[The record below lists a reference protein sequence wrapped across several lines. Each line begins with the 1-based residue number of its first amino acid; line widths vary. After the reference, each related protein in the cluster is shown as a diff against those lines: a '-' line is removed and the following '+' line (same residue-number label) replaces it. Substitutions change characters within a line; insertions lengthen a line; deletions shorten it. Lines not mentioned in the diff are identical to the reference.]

1 MQWQLTATNSS
12 PVGLGGGSSGN
23 ISVHSTNNAL
33 VLQLMQ
39 QQQQK
44 HGRGLTTLTTERTIS
59 QRSGASDI
67 NMVMSSQLPNTNGN
81 SGNWGNG
88 AAVSVLPTNATVG

>member
-1 MQWQLTATNSS
+1 
-12 PVGLGGGSSGN
+12 
-23 ISVHSTNNAL
+23 
-33 VLQLMQ
+33 MQ

-88 AAVSVLPTNATVG
+88 VAVSVLPTNARSVGGPLSSTGSGVQNVRESLLIVCQWTFLFLQLILL